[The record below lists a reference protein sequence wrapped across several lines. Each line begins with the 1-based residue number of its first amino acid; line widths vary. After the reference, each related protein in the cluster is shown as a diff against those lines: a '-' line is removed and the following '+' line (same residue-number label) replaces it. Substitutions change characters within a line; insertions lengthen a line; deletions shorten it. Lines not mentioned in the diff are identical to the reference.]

1 MVDIN
6 HRERTIKVKIVYYG
20 PAVGG
25 KTSNLKVLFERAL
38 GTRRGQFLSINS
50 RQDRTIL
57 CDLLPLRSG
66 GFRGY
71 ELKLQLAAVPGQAI
85 YAASRRVILKG
96 VDGIVFVANSATDRW
111 HESQQ
116 SFQEMTGN
124 LLAQQLDPRRIPLV
138 LQYNKRDLPEVMP
151 IADLSRALNDR
162 RAPEFPAVATRGE
175 GVLETFSCILSLVV
189 DVLCRSFATL
199 QLPPGQTVAAWTQ
212 QAVEGMFGATRL
224 DQPREPVQPEA
235 LALDPDVA
243 ASDESPGHLKLQ
255 VFTAQDALVGG
266 AAAPETRA
274 TDSLAESYAEA
285 SAELGLAVSELRE
298 ERDLLRV
305 RLEEVQRALE
315 LATEEPG
322 QTDVETRVRAILQVL
337 VRASRASGATLLL
350 YTGEAAQVLALSP
363 LVGDP
368 LSRTVWGAAHVD
380 ELRTLAEPRVE
391 EADASLELAEALR
404 DGMPSFEAVAFVP
417 LRSAER
423 LLGLALL
430 YFGPYAALPT
440 RDRLVHLGFLARVL
454 SGPLEALAAREAALA
469 GDRLKVLSRASATA
483 VASLLTRLPP
493 ELARRQPLRIAD
505 VLGPLRMPGISVDV
519 PSATATVPGDA
530 ALLRFAFAS
539 LVRQCETDALE
550 RGQIPEVSVRVE
562 EKEGAVSVHITG
574 GGRASVM
581 SAPESGPDLSDAEL
595 SVVQS
600 IVGLHGGVLVSGR
613 GEGQAVHFTVEL
625 VGA

>member
-1 MVDIN
+1 MAEIN

-25 KTSNLKVLFERAL
+25 KTSNLKVLFDRAL

-111 HESQQ
+111 HESLQ
-116 SFQEMTGN
+116 SYQEMNAN
-124 LLAQQLDPRRIPLV
+124 LLAQLLDPRRIPLV
-138 LQYNKRDLPEVMP
+138 LQYNKRDLPAVMP

-162 RAPEFPAVATRGE
+162 RAPEFPAVAMRGE
-175 GVLETFSCILSLVV
+175 GVLETFSAILSLVV
-189 DVLCRSFATL
+189 EDLCRSYATL
-199 QLPPGQTVAAWTQ
+199 QLPPGQTVAAWTKH
-212 QAVEGMFGATRL
+212 AVEGMFGTTRL
-224 DQPREPVQPEA
+224 DRPLETVRPDA
-235 LALDPDVA
+235 LAPEPDGA
-243 ASDESPGHLKLQ
+243 APGEEQGHLKLQ
-255 VFTAQDALVGG
+255 IFTAQDAPAGG
-266 AAAPETRA
+266 PAAPETRA
-274 TDSLAESYAEA
+274 ADSLAESYAEA
-285 SAELGLAVSELRE
+285 SAELGLAVSEVRE

-315 LATEEPG
+315 LATEAPG
-322 QTDVETRVRAILQVL
+322 ETDVETRVRAILQVL
-337 VRASRASGATLLL
+337 VRAGRASGATLLL
-350 YTGEAAQVLALSP
+350 YTGEAAQVLALAP

-368 LSRTVWGAAHVD
+368 LSRTVWGATHVD
-380 ELRTLAEPRVE
+380 ELRTLAESRLE
-391 EADASLELAEALR
+391 DADGSLELAEALR
-404 DGMPSFEAVAFVP
+404 GGTPAFEAVAFVP

-423 LLGLALL
+423 LLGLSLL
-430 YFGPYAALPT
+430 YFDPYAALPN

-454 SGPLEALAAREAALA
+454 SGPLEALAAREATLA

-483 VASLLTRLPP
+483 VASLLTRLPAD
-493 ELARRQPLRIAD
+493 LARRQPLRIAD
-505 VLGPLRMPGISVDV
+505 VLGPLRVPGILVDV
-519 PSATATVPGDA
+519 PSPTTTVPGDA

-562 EKEGAVSVHITG
+562 EKEGAVNVRITG

-581 SAPESGPDLSDAEL
+581 SAPEAGPDLSDAEL
-595 SVVQS
+595 SVVHA
-600 IVGLHGGVLVSGR
+600 IVALHGGVLIAGR
-613 GEGQAVHFTVEL
+613 GEDQSAHFTVEL